1 MHVLNP
7 GLAGV
12 SMKIIRIIKKF
23 GYILP
28 REEKV
33 RELGIFMMMI
43 ISGFLEM
50 ISVSAMIPFINAV
63 MYPDKFMKKEI
74 VVWLCSLLN
83 INSERWFFIL
93 FSILL
98 AAVYIFKN
106 IFLLMQMNIQYRFVY
121 RNLFAAQKQLYE
133 CYLSK
138 PYEFFVSAKSGE
150 ILRIIETDTS
160 EAFTL
165 IIHVLSFLA
174 ELSVS
179 VILIATVFV
188 IAPWMT
194 LGMAVV
200 LFGMAA
206 VIFRIIRPVLK
217 KSGIDRQ
224 NSCTGMNQ
232 WLLQSI
238 SGIKEIKIM
247 RTQEYFKKNFES
259 SVNIYVNSLRRY
271 QVLALVPRYM
281 IEAAAMAAFFI
292 MIAVI
297 ISQGSSLSSLIPVI
311 SAAALAAVRLLP
323 SVNRISGS
331 MADIAYREPMLDKLL
346 ENLKNISKDEKNMN
360 IENKHSDET
369 DSKKKDS
376 YILSGVSY
384 KYPEGEKD
392 ILNHAA
398 MEIKKGQSAGITGVS
413 GAGKTT
419 VVDIMLGLLKPREGQ
434 VLADGKSIYCDMAGW
449 LSQTGY
455 IPQTIFILDGSV
467 RENVAFGINPDEID
481 EDKVWNALKDAAIDE
496 FVRNLPQGLDTW
508 IGERGI
514 RLSGGQRQRI
524 GIARALYSNPSVLFF
539 DEATSALDHETEKE
553 VMDSINHLHGKKTM
567 IIIAHR
573 LSTIEQCDTVFCV
586 ENGIIKRER

>member
-1 MHVLNP
+1 
-7 GLAGV
+7 
-12 SMKIIRIIKKF
+12 MKIIRIIKKF

-28 REEKV
+28 QEEKI
-33 RELGIFMMMI
+33 REIGIFVMMI

-50 ISVSAMIPFINAV
+50 ISVSAVIPFINAV
-63 MYPDKFMKKEI
+63 MYPEEFMKKEI
-74 VVWLCSLLN
+74 VVRLCGVCN
-83 INSERWFFIL
+83 INSDTLFFIL

-98 AAVYIFKN
+98 AAAYIFKN
-106 IFLLMQMNIQYRFVY
+106 VFLLLQMNIQYRFVY
-121 RNLFAAQKQLYE
+121 RNLFAAQKKLYE

-138 PYEFFVSAKSGE
+138 PYEFFVTAKSGE
-150 ILRIIETDTS
+150 ILRIIENDTS

-165 IIHVLSFLA
+165 IIHLLNFLA

-179 VILIATVFV
+179 SILIVTIFA

-194 LGMAVV
+194 LCMAVV
-200 LFGMAA
+200 LFGMTA
-206 VIFRIIRPVLK
+206 VIFRITKPVLK

-224 NSCTGMNQ
+224 NSCTSMNQ

-247 RTQEYFKKNFES
+247 RTQEYFKRNFES

-271 QVLALVPRYM
+271 QVLTLVPRYM
-281 IEAAAMAAFFI
+281 IEAVAMAAFFI
-292 MIAVI
+292 IVAAMI
-297 ISQGSSLSSLIPVI
+297 SYGSSLDRLIPVL
-311 SAAALAAVRLLP
+311 SAVAMAAVRLLP

-331 MADIAYREPMLDKLL
+331 MADIAYREPMLDKLI
-346 ENLKNISKDEKNMN
+346 ENLKNVSKDEKNINMEKKN
-360 IENKHSDET
+360 SVEIDI
-369 DSKKKDS
+369 KKKDL
-376 YILSGVSY
+376 YILNGVSY
-384 KYPEGEKD
+384 RYQGGEKD
-392 ILNHAA
+392 ILNNAA

-434 VLADGKSIYCDMAGW
+434 VLADGKSIYSDMDGW

-455 IPQTIFILDGSV
+455 IPQTIFILDGSI
-467 RENVAFGINPDEID
+467 RENVAFGINSDEID

-553 VMDSINHLHGKKTM
+553 VMDSINHLRGKKTM

-586 ENGIIKRER
+586 ENGKIKRER